1 MDALDALVAPIG
13 QQENEPPVVTGDPL
27 DALVQPTKRVVR
39 PEPSQRPDIDALVSK
54 TSNPDETKKKLSL
67 AKNAAPMFGMS
78 EYDIFRNSETVSKKL
93 YGPFEN
99 PGSASAKLD
108 TYLKNTAL
116 DQQINMLHGQHPLGP
131 LPPEVQKQVDEL
143 EKQKSGNTL
152 QGIPKFA
159 ADVITGIGT
168 YAHQIGQKIDYGAEA
183 LSENMQGIVAKSLQF
198 LGVEMNPDT
207 AEYHFN
213 MGAEAA
219 RNFTA
224 VSIGAAKRAARER
237 GEGEVSSLITAE
249 ILDLGNTAMLAFPAG
264 RTTDALQIAY
274 ANTVAKVG
282 LKGGL
287 LKAGEAVA
295 KQTTFAATVSA
306 WNNLVDQMGTELSNV
321 AEKTKVP
328 LKTLQD
334 QLKEVGLQ
342 TAQMAAGGLLMEGSG
357 ALAGKLKGI
366 ADRTDKANLA
376 PTEAGGVKVAS
387 KGVDL
392 GKLPNP
398 EAERAVPLP
407 PAEAAAAEAKAEAA
421 RTKIAKDEIAKT
433 PISQLDVPRG
443 TMKPTGAEL
452 ASIENAPFE
461 RTSSE
466 RINDLATLEKNKV
479 ITEPQQAELDKLRS
493 EQPAAMVSAKPPS
506 TTERVESDPRM
517 IKANQKVASLQDA
530 LDSARK
536 EGKLSGVQDLAMED
550 ALKSARQEARMTQD
564 MLHKETTEKVKQGLV
579 NERERV
585 AAVAQSNQYV
595 NNLKSLDL
603 SHIGDEYKAP
613 IKGILDQINLNKPTN
628 KTLANLFDVQ
638 QQINS
643 GVAPTSLPE
652 NYVNRLGELAKKP
665 FRDLTLEEQKV
676 VHDTIMAYHKAG
688 VDSRTL
694 LERGQAVD
702 KQEALKAL
710 QWENIEAHPK
720 ETPPPGEFQPAKKGA
735 GTRIKS
741 AIDHAKNSVSQYQTL
756 VASAFGGE
764 DSRGYQILGK
774 AIDDG
779 DDARVAKSYE
789 YSDPVVNW
797 FKDNK
802 LDMNSWLHEAKDVD
816 IEGFKGKLERGQVV
830 ALAGIAAQEEGRA
843 SLLESGFS
851 LQGDSVRGRK
861 YKLTEGSLE
870 KLLNDM
876 DPQEKGLLGKIFDMG
891 KSAGKDMKDTFR
903 RMYGYDMDTL
913 DNHYPLHRAEHKL
926 PTEEEIL
933 HQRNSSSFTRAGV
946 DKSHT
951 ISRVGSHNAVWLRNA
966 GDDIMEMADSASTFV
981 GLGEPVRNASKVIFD
996 KDFSDHLKTQ
1006 MGDNFYKQMTE
1017 GLQAIAGNKKVFN
1030 GLDKWFINVRN
1041 RGIGAVL
1048 GFNFPTGAINR
1059 VLVERSLAGYVPSGD
1074 WTKGQA
1080 FVALHP
1086 KSTHEYLM
1094 ANVPLYRQIAEGGL
1108 LPEMQDVAKSKGK
1121 VLDKVQKASMTPEKL
1136 GFTGATK
1143 GEMWSAITQL
1153 RREMKDGVPSLH
1165 VKRALGLTEDA
1176 FPKMTEEEKVKAEA
1190 TYAGYVTKRTHA
1202 NPREMY
1208 RQNMTREGLV
1218 GLTLSTLMSEK
1229 NALLNLGIRKA
1240 MDIHTPGGGR
1250 AFAKYLAVGVF
1261 GESLAIA
1268 GIRGVAAA
1276 AGSKIT
1282 GKKDKTPIGERV
1294 GEEVAQNTMGLIPG
1308 VAQAIYPL
1316 EKAMSKSALPVQM
1329 SPDLVSQFG
1338 DDIIATAQHVQQG
1351 MTTKNPRIANKHW
1364 ADAFESFMSWALP
1377 LTMKIPYK
1385 HGIGDIVGAARN
1397 LEKQ

>member
-1 MDALDALVAPIG
+1 MTSSTTVKPPQATDEDKAQALAL
-13 QQENEPPVVTGDPL
+13 
-27 DALVQPTKRVVR
+27 TKR
-39 PEPSQRPDIDALVSK
+39 LSK
-54 TSNPDETKKKLSL
+54 NPDEVDKKLSL
-67 AKNAAPMFGMS
+67 AKNAAPILGISAPFV
-78 EYDIFRNSETVSKKL
+78 YDNANVVAKRL

-99 PGSASAKLD
+99 PGSASSKLE
-108 TYLKNTAL
+108 NTVKAMPL
-116 DQQINMLHGQHPLGP
+116 NTKIATLQYQQLREGETPDRAQQIKDLQAQLPKDQVGGMPRFVIDAASSLGIQLGAGAVGSVTGMQAFGQGLLSKMWYVKLIPGASKALEEGAKKSLALSDEAVDTAMGSLIGGFYGELRDSGVGVKAARAASGVMLAAQTVLSALSAGKIPG
-131 LPPEVQKQVDEL
+131 VKQATEAL
-143 EKQKSGNTL
+143 
-152 QGIPKFA
+152 
-159 ADVITGIGT
+159 
-168 YAHQIGQKIDYGAEA
+168 AEA
-183 LSENMQGIVAKSLQF
+183 SLKAVASGELARSIVIQAGKGYLEQGAIAALNNATGVLLPQFAKSLSNKVDGTDLTWDQANVIWNQF
-198 LGVEMNPDT
+198 ATGTLEQ
-207 AEYHFN
+207 ALA
-213 MGAEAA
+213 MGTVHA
-219 RNFTA
+219 
-224 VSIGAAKRAARER
+224 IGATVQGTRY
-237 GEGEVSSLITAE
+237 
-249 ILDLGNTAMLAFPAG
+249 AMEASK
-264 RTTDALQIAY
+264 I
-274 ANTVAKVG
+274 
-282 LKGGL
+282 
-287 LKAGEAVA
+287 AGEID
-295 KQTTFAATVSA
+295 KTVEPS
-306 WNNLVDQMGTELSNV
+306 
-321 AEKTKVP
+321 
-328 LKTLQD
+328 
-334 QLKEVGLQ
+334 
-342 TAQMAAGGLLMEGSG
+342 
-357 ALAGKLKGI
+357 
-366 ADRTDKANLA
+366 

-398 EAERAVPLP
+398 EAERAVPFP

-710 QWENIEAHPK
+710 KWENIEAHPK
-720 ETPPPGEFQPAKKGA
+720 ETPKPGEFVKANTGLGSK
-735 GTRIKS
+735 IKS

-779 DDARVAKSYE
+779 DDMRVAKSYE

-802 LDMNSWLHEAKDVD
+802 LDMGAWLNETKDVD
-816 IEGFKGKLERGQVV
+816 IEGFKGKLQRGQEI

-851 LQGDSVRGRK
+851 LQGDSVLGRK
-861 YKLTEGSLE
+861 YKLTEASLD
-870 KLLNDM
+870 KLLSDM
-876 DPQEKGLLGKIFDMG
+876 DPKEKELLGKIFDMG
-891 KSAGKDMKDTFR
+891 KRAGKDMKDTFR

-913 DNHYPLHRAEHKL
+913 DNYYPLHRAEHKL

-981 GLGEPVRNASKVIFD
+981 GLGEPVRNASKVLFD

-1006 MGDNFYKQMTE
+1006 MGDNFYKQITE

-1059 VLVERSLAGYVPSGD
+1059 VLVERSLAGYVPAGD

-1080 FVALHP
+1080 FVAIHP

-1094 ANVPLYRQIAEGGL
+1094 ANVPLYRQIAERGL
-1108 LPEMQDVAKSKGK
+1108 LPEMQDVSRGTGK
-1121 VLDKVQKASMTPEKL
+1121 VLDKIQKASMVPEKL

-1153 RREMKDGVPSLH
+1153 RREMKEGVPSQH
-1165 VKRALGLTEDA
+1165 VKRALGLTEDK
-1176 FPKMTEEEKVKAEA
+1176 FPTMTEAEKIKAEA
-1190 TYAGYVTKRTHA
+1190 AYAGYVTKRTHA

-1208 RQNMTREGLV
+1208 RQNMTREGIV

-1261 GESLAIA
+1261 GEALAIA
-1268 GIRGVAAA
+1268 GIRGLANDI
-1276 AGSKIT
+1276 GQKIT
-1282 GKKDKTPIGERV
+1282 GKKNKTPIGERV
-1294 GEEVAQNTMGLIPG
+1294 GEELSQNTLGLIPG
-1308 VAQAIYPL
+1308 VAQAVYPL
-1316 EKAMSKSALPVQM
+1316 ERAMSGTSLPVQT

-1338 DDIIATAQHVQQG
+1338 DDIIATAQHVHLA
-1351 MTTKNPRIANKHW
+1351 MNTKNPRTANKQW
-1364 ADAFESFMSWALP
+1364 GDAFDSFMSWALP

-1385 HGIGDIVGAARN
+1385 HGIGDIVGAAKN
-1397 LEKQ
+1397 MGDNP